1 MYLSKWRTLYL
12 LRSAVDFEDFEITT
26 SDDKLVPVGPD
37 QLLGMPPWFT
47 LHLRRA
53 ADGGP
58 DVDMTW
64 HIRDGAPECTE
75 VRIAAVEGGHE
86 IRVSGLAGLRISDC
100 LDFVIKS
107 MLSQKRIKGGGI
119 KAPAWFSFSAGS
131 REAIEQTRAARASRK
146 TKITDDLLREV
157 ADVYRLNVSDKP
169 TAAVA
174 EHFGREHRTAALYI
188 KRARDRGFLG
198 AAIKGKAGEQS

>member
-1 MYLSKWRTLYL
+1 
-12 LRSAVDFEDFEITT
+12 VDFEDFDITA

-53 ADGGP
+53 AGGGP
-58 DVDMTW
+58 DVDITW
-64 HIRDGAPECTE
+64 HIRDGAPECSE

-100 LDFVIKS
+100 LDFVIKYMRS
-107 MLSQKRIKGGGI
+107 EKRIQAGGF
-119 KAPAWFSFSAGS
+119 KAPASFSSSAGS
-131 REAIEQTRAARASRK
+131 REAIDQTRAARAARK
-146 TKITDDLLREV
+146 TKITDDLLRDV

-169 TAAVA
+169 TATVA
-174 EHFGREHRTAALYI
+174 EHFGWHQRTAALYV
-188 KRARDRGFLG
+188 KRARERGFLG
-198 AAIKGKAGEQS
+198 AAIKGRAGEK